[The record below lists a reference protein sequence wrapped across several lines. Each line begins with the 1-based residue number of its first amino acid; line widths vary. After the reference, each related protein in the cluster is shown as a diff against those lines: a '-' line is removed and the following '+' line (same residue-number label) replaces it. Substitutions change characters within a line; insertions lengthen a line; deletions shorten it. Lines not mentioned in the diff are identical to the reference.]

1 MGVAQ
6 QKKSFQ
12 KKSNITFGTPLPC
25 FKICASVNPA
35 RVCTGKEA
43 PDYPQSLHNGSHGGH
58 HGQISLPK
66 KRSLMP
72 FLLPYRD
79 CNKEAHD
86 CDIFD
91 VGALT
96 SWGRS
101 RLQEET
107 NIYSWPSITCQNGLR
122 RKRSP
127 PTTPELFENSLNL
140 SLPDSD
146 APRAIIMIA
155 NLFCRWTSL
164 QRSRP
169 LNTSHS
175 TSLHRY
181 HPQTRGNVEA
191 SLRPAGVGPFTVYP
205 SLSICTC
212 RVIPILRANVKVN
225 GPYKL
230 EALLWMDDHNCS
242 PISRLPHG
250 PMKSGRGVPLP
261 VRVSCL
267 CGYLSRFP
275 GIEPLVLS
283 RKWIF
288 KEKDKNKAKTEP
300 ISSTEMKKRDKE
312 AKVKANQPQKL
323 TSQSKSKE
331 IQLQDIKVVKL
342 VKLEFQGFKGANPA
356 KTANFT
362 SQRTHGVITH
372 ITMED

>member
-1 MGVAQ
+1 MGPFPSSRGNKYILVAVDYLS
-6 QKKSFQ
+6 KWVEVKA
-12 KKSNITFGTPLPC
+12 LPT
-25 FKICASVNPA
+25 NDA
-35 RVCTGKEA
+35 RVVVKFLKSLFARFGCPSCNHNDREPILQMDQFAKVEA
-43 PDYPQSLHNGSHGGH
+43 LKY
-58 HGQISLPK
+58 
-66 KRSLMP
+66 
-72 FLLPYRD
+72 
-79 CNKEAHD
+79 E
-86 CDIFD
+86 
-91 VGALT
+91 
-96 SWGRS
+96 
-101 RLQEET
+101 
-107 NIYSWPSITCQNGLR
+107 
-122 RKRSP
+122 
-127 PTTPELFENSLNL
+127 SLNV
-140 SLPDSD
+140 SPS
-146 APRAIIMIA
+146 
-155 NLFCRWTSL
+155 
-164 QRSRP
+164 
-169 LNTSHS
+169 
-175 TSLHRY
+175 
-181 HPQTRGNVEA
+181 A

-342 VKLEFQGFKGANPA
+342 VKLEFQGFKGAQ
-356 KTANFT
+356 KCIIDFK
-362 SQRTHGVITH
+362 G
-372 ITMED
+372 